1 MTPVSDCALTRLTPL
16 RGSVSANSVNP
27 TPGST
32 TCATESIMNAAG
44 AGDYRLRV
52 DSADFVAEAMD
63 VLLLGAREPRV
74 I

>member
-1 MTPVSDCALTRLTPL
+1 
-16 RGSVSANSVNP
+16 
-27 TPGST
+27 
-32 TCATESIMNAAG
+32 MNAAG